1 MKKVMMLSVFS
12 IFAMILSGCGDKN
25 TITYDMKTGKATA
38 SGFESQAPDLT
49 GVGYMKIM
57 DEISKNCKLDIP
69 TIATNLNT
77 DGKYTTEVCKNGI
90 TYKLINAK

>member
-1 MKKVMMLSVFS
+1 MKKIISFTCLTLLGIALV
-12 IFAMILSGCGDKN
+12 GCGDKN
-25 TITYDMKTGKATA
+25 TITYDMKAGKATA
-38 SGFESQAPDLT
+38 SGFESGEPDLR

-57 DEISKNCKLDIP
+57 DEISKNCNLDIP

-77 DGKYTTEVCKNGI
+77 SGKYTTEVCRNGI

>member
-1 MKKVMMLSVFS
+1 MKKIISFVCLALLGMALV
-12 IFAMILSGCGDKN
+12 GCGDKN

-38 SGFESQAPDLT
+38 SGFESQAPDLN

>member
-1 MKKVMMLSVFS
+1 MKKIMMISVFS

-25 TITYDMKTGKATA
+25 TITYDMKAGKATA

-57 DEISKNCKLDIP
+57 DEISKNCNLDIP

-77 DGKYTTEVCKNGI
+77 DGKYTTEVCRNGI

>member
-1 MKKVMMLSVFS
+1 MKKVMMISVFS

-25 TITYDMKTGKATA
+25 TITYDMKAGKATA
-38 SGFESQAPDLT
+38 SGFESGEPDLR

-57 DEISKNCKLDIP
+57 DEISKNCNLDIP
-69 TIATNLNT
+69 TIAMNLNT
-77 DGKYTTEVCKNGI
+77 DGKYTTEVCRNGI